1 MSKQTMREL
10 AVALE
15 AKEVSSEELVTQSLR
30 TIEEKDGELHA
41 FLEVFEDALAQAKEV
56 DSRRAQGESLHPLS
70 GIPIAL
76 KDNILV
82 QGKIASA
89 GSHMLENYR
98 AAYDATVVERLKQT
112 GFVMVG
118 RTNMD
123 EFAMGSSTENS
134 HFGPT
139 KNPWDKERVPGG
151 SSGGSAVA
159 VASGMVPLA
168 LGSDTGGSVRQP
180 AALCGIS
187 GLKPTYGRVSR
198 RGLIA
203 LASSLDQISPFARRV
218 EDLVWLMQVIEG
230 KDPLDATTSDLEST
244 SVSSLVSQD
253 IKGLRLGVPKE
264 YFVKGMDEEV
274 KQRVMEAIVVL
285 ERAGAEIVEVSLP
298 HTSYALAAYYLI
310 MPAEASSNLGRYDG
324 LRYGYASQGNT
335 LVETYER
342 SRSEGFGQEVKRR
355 IMLGTFALSAGYYDA
370 YYKKATQVRGLIRKD
385 FEEVFQRVDA
395 VVCPTSPCVAWK
407 LGEKMEDP
415 LAMYLSDIY
424 TLSANLA
431 AIPALSVP
439 CGFAHDLP
447 VGLQLMS
454 RPFGE
459 DMLYRLGMTYQSLT
473 DWHTREP

>member
-56 DSRRAQGESLHPLS
+56 DHRRAQGESLHPLA
-70 GIPIAL
+70 GIPMAL

-98 AAYDATVVERLKQT
+98 AAYDATGVERLKQASL
-112 GFVMVG
+112 VIVG

-139 KNPWDKERVPGG
+139 KNPWDKARVPGG

-180 AALCGIS
+180 AALCGVS

-203 LASSLDQISPFARRV
+203 LASSLDQISPFARSV

-230 KDPLDATTSDLEST
+230 KDPLDATTSDLESI
-244 SVSSLVSQD
+244 SIPSLVPQD

-285 ERAGAEIVEVSLP
+285 ERAGAEIAEVSLP
-298 HTSYALAAYYLI
+298 HTSYALSAYYLI

-335 LVETYER
+335 LAETYER

-370 YYKKATQVRGLIRKD
+370 YYKKATQVRGLIRQD

-447 VGLQLMS
+447 VGLQLMA

>member
-1 MSKQTMREL
+1 MNTQTIQEL
-10 AVALE
+10 SASLE
-15 AKEVSSEELVTQSLR
+15 AKEVSSEDLVKASLKM
-30 TIEEKDGELHA
+30 IEEKNSTLHA
-41 FLEVFEDALAQAKEV
+41 FLEVFDDALAQAKEI
-56 DSRRAQGESLHPLS
+56 DRRRAQGEALHPLA

-82 QGKIASA
+82 QGKMASA

-98 AAYDATVVERLKQT
+98 ASYDATVTRRLKES
-112 GFVMVG
+112 GLVIMG

-134 HFGPT
+134 HYGPT
-139 KNPWDKERVPGG
+139 KNPWDDTRVPGG
-151 SSGGSAVA
+151 SSGGSAAA

-180 AALCGIS
+180 ASLCGVC

-198 RGLIA
+198 LGLMA
-203 LASSLDQISPFARRV
+203 LASSLDQIGPFAHRV
-218 EDLVWLMQVIEG
+218 EDLAWLMQVIEG
-230 KDPLDATTSDLEST
+230 QDPLDATSSVLEET
-244 SVSSLVSQD
+244 SVSSLISPD

-264 YFVKGMDEEV
+264 YFVDGMDTDVTQKV
-274 KQRVMEAIVVL
+274 KEAIAVL
-285 ERAGAEIVEVSLP
+285 ERAGAEVSEVSLP

-324 LRYGYASQGNT
+324 LRYGHLLQDGT
-335 LVETYER
+335 LIGTYEQ
-342 SRSEGFGQEVKRR
+342 SRTEGFGDEVKRR

-370 YYKKATQVRGLIRKD
+370 YYKKATQVRAKIKQD
-385 FEEVFQRVDA
+385 FDEVFQRVDA
-395 VVCPTSPCVAWK
+395 IVCPTSPCVAWK

-431 AIPALSVP
+431 TIPALSIP

-447 VGLQLMS
+447 VGLQFMA
-454 RPFGE
+454 RPFDE
-459 DMLYRLGMTYQSLT
+459 STLYRLGMTYQSLT
-473 DWHTREP
+473 DWHTQTP

>member
-1 MSKQTMREL
+1 MSIQTLCEISE
-10 AVALE
+10 ALE
-15 AKEVSSEELVTQSLR
+15 TKKISSEELVTESLR
-30 TIEEKDGELHA
+30 VIEEKNPNLQA
-41 FLEVFEDALAQAKEV
+41 FVEVFDDALVQAKEI
-56 DSRRAQGESLHPLS
+56 DRRRAQGEALHPLA

-89 GSHMLENYR
+89 GSHMLQNYR
-98 AAYDATVVERLKQT
+98 APYDATVTSRLKEA
-112 GFVMVG
+112 GLVIVG

-134 HFGPT
+134 HYGPT
-139 KNPWDKERVPGG
+139 KNPWDDTRVPGG

-180 AALCGIS
+180 ASLCGIS

-203 LASSLDQISPFARRV
+203 LASSLDQISPCARSV
-218 EDLVWLMQVIEG
+218 EDLAWLMQVIEG
-230 KDPLDATTSDLEST
+230 QDPLDATTTVLEST
-244 SVSSLVSQD
+244 SVPSLIPQNV
-253 IKGLRLGVPKE
+253 KGFRLGVPKE
-264 YFVKGMDEEV
+264 YFVEGMDGEV
-274 KQRVMEAIVVL
+274 KQKVMEAITKL
-285 ERAGAEIVEVSLP
+285 EQAGAEILEVSLP
-298 HTSYALAAYYLI
+298 HTPYALAAYYLI

-324 LRYGYASQGNT
+324 LRYGYASQDQT
-335 LVETYER
+335 LVGSYEQ
-342 SRSEGFGQEVKRR
+342 SRSEGFGAEAKRR

-370 YYKKATQVRGLIRKD
+370 YYKKATQVRAKITQD
-385 FEEVFQRVDA
+385 FDKVWERVDA

-431 AIPALSVP
+431 TIPALSVP

-447 VGLQLMS
+447 VGLQFMT
-454 RPFGE
+454 RKFNE
-459 DMLYRLGMTYQSLT
+459 DFLYRLGMTYQSLT
-473 DWHTREP
+473 DWHTQIS

>member
-1 MSKQTMREL
+1 
-10 AVALE
+10 
-15 AKEVSSEELVTQSLR
+15 
-30 TIEEKDGELHA
+30 
-41 FLEVFEDALAQAKEV
+41 
-56 DSRRAQGESLHPLS
+56 
-70 GIPIAL
+70 
-76 KDNILV
+76 
-82 QGKIASA
+82 
-89 GSHMLENYR
+89 
-98 AAYDATVVERLKQT
+98 
-112 GFVMVG
+112 
-118 RTNMD
+118 
-123 EFAMGSSTENS
+123 
-134 HFGPT
+134 
-139 KNPWDKERVPGG
+139 
-151 SSGGSAVA
+151 
-159 VASGMVPLA
+159 
-168 LGSDTGGSVRQP
+168 
-180 AALCGIS
+180 
-187 GLKPTYGRVSR
+187 
-198 RGLIA
+198 
-203 LASSLDQISPFARRV
+203 
-218 EDLVWLMQVIEG
+218 
-230 KDPLDATTSDLEST
+230 
-244 SVSSLVSQD
+244 
-253 IKGLRLGVPKE
+253 
-264 YFVKGMDEEV
+264 
-274 KQRVMEAIVVL
+274 
-285 ERAGAEIVEVSLP
+285 
-298 HTSYALAAYYLI
+298 
-310 MPAEASSNLGRYDG
+310 